1 MSHRNSIGII
11 ACLCTA
17 WAMMPPLCHGAD
29 GPGDSL
35 RLTLRSRVQP
45 FKGTDDWVEVSLKQD
60 LPVKG
65 TAIII
70 CDMWDDHWCKNA
82 ARRCDELAKKMA
94 PVIDHMRDKGVFII
108 HAPSECMD
116 FYKDSPARRRMQEA
130 PKVAMPKPHDLPDPA
145 LPCDSADGGCDDDPP
160 PKSFKAWK
168 RQHAAIHID
177 EEKDGISDNGQEVY
191 SVLQQRGIKNLII
204 MGVHTNMCVLHRT
217 FAIKPM
223 TRAGVRCVLVRD
235 LTDAMYSPKSQPY
248 VSHEEGTER
257 IIQHIEKNW
266 CPTVKSADLR

>member
-1 MSHRNSIGII
+1 
-11 ACLCTA
+11 
-17 WAMMPPLCHGAD
+17 
-29 GPGDSL
+29 
-35 RLTLRSRVQP
+35 
-45 FKGTDDWVEVSLKQD
+45 
-60 LPVKG
+60 
-65 TAIII
+65 
-70 CDMWDDHWCKNA
+70 MWDDHWCKNA

-94 PVIDHMRDKGVFII
+94 PVIDRMRDKGIFII
-108 HAPSECMD
+108 HAPSDCMD

-130 PKVAMPKPHDLPDPA
+130 PKVAMPKPQDIPDPA
-145 LPCDSADGGCDDDPP
+145 LPCDSTDGGCDDDPP

-177 EEKDGISDNGQEVY
+177 EGKDGISDNGQEIY

-235 LTDAMYSPKSQPY
+235 LTDAMYSPRSKPY

-257 IIQHIEKNW
+257 IIQHIEKYW
-266 CPTVKSADLR
+266 CPSVTSEELR